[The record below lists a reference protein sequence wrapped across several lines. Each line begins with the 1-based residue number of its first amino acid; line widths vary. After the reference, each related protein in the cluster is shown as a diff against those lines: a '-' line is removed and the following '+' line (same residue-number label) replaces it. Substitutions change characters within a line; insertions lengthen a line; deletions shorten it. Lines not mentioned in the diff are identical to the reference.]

1 VPGVLA
7 PQEIARSFAE
17 AWVTAAGG
25 GYRLRM
31 AQRVHELRTVQLP
44 AGSVPGALRV
54 ATLADFEPVYNWAR
68 AFFQEALGE
77 ENPDQVR
84 LLVEQRLAAGDF
96 VLWEDGKPVSM
107 AMRTRPGGRGVS
119 VSAVYTPPEQ
129 RRKGYATACV
139 AALSRRLLASGYD
152 YCALFTDLA
161 NPTSNDIYYQIGYRP
176 VADFDE
182 YRFTA

>member
-1 VPGVLA
+1 MASLSRWRCA
-7 PQEIARSFAE
+7 PDR
-17 AWVTAAGG
+17 
-25 GYRLRM
+25 R
-31 AQRVHELRTVQLP
+31 
-44 AGSVPGALRV
+44 
-54 ATLADFEPVYNWAR
+54 
-68 AFFQEALGE
+68 
-77 ENPDQVR
+77 
-84 LLVEQRLAAGDF
+84 
-96 VLWEDGKPVSM
+96 
-107 AMRTRPGGRGVS
+107 GRGVS

-182 YRFTA
+182 YRFTVRFPT